1 MNTEDRQSFGSEKDE
16 NYGCGRSGQP
26 SVALGSVPAPLPVP
40 WHAIA
45 GLSHVLGGRA
55 LHSGVRHVKW
65 AHDDLARPWWRNWE
79 QAAAVAHTLMVS
91 SKPDDK
97 MTKSEGTSTRSR
109 VPGVDNF
116 EDWSSCSRDVT
127 EVGILSDGEPPTVL
141 V

>member
-1 MNTEDRQSFGSEKDE
+1 
-16 NYGCGRSGQP
+16 
-26 SVALGSVPAPLPVP
+26 
-40 WHAIA
+40 
-45 GLSHVLGGRA
+45 
-55 LHSGVRHVKW
+55 VKW
-65 AHDDLARPWWRNWE
+65 AHDDVARPWWRNWE